1 MTKTQIATAQTGR
14 IVALEGGRTLEMLIK
29 YGVWYAIIDTPF
41 GMEYYGPLEDLEAWS
56 SNLFVLLYVYG
67 SILIHTNLRENSYHV
82 DVHKNSSNNYSHR
95 VHWSA

>member
-41 GMEYYGPLEDLEAWS
+41 GMEYYGPLEDLEA
-56 SNLFVLLYVYG
+56 
-67 SILIHTNLRENSYHV
+67 
-82 DVHKNSSNNYSHR
+82 
-95 VHWSA
+95 